1 MNEAHKLYN
10 AVAVPKISYATDLW
24 FCPKNAHKTDKNPAE
39 SGPHMITKQ
48 LESIQRNTAISIT
61 GMLHTSPGDAVII
74 HANLTPL
81 GILLKEAS
89 LKSYARIATRPNTHP
104 IAPSQKTPNITT
116 SLGEHIKIQTRKNG
130 KNSTCKTMTGNPPQL
145 FNIHC
150 DNEGGIY
157 RKG

>member
-89 LKSYARIATRPNTHP
+89 LKSYAQIATRPNTHP
-104 IAPSQKTPNITT
+104 IALLIIHMTKHQAKKHQT
-116 SLGEHIKIQTRKNG
+116 SLHHLANISRFKPDKMEKIVPVRQ
-130 KNSTCKTMTGNPPQL
+130 
-145 FNIHC
+145 
-150 DNEGGIY
+150 
-157 RKG
+157 